1 MVTKLKERPS
11 FDVFKDLLIKTVS
24 GVTGKECSSSDRWLD
39 LGDEAVRQGILYTF
53 KKNIESEYGVELVLR
68 EGLFNSDIVIESMAI
83 QLHHVFN
90 NVYLMERINYKIRQ
104 RKN

>member
-1 MVTKLKERPS
+1 MVTDLKERPS
-11 FDVFKDLLIKTVS
+11 FEAFKGMLMDTVS
-24 GVTGKECSSSDRWLD
+24 AITGRECSSYDRWLD

-68 EGLFNSDIVIESMAI
+68 EGLFNSDIVLESMAI

-90 NVYLMERINYKIRQ
+90 NVYLMERINYKIRK